1 MNQSSQSGSITV
13 AQWRRV
19 RPLEGHALWAA
30 TYDEAA
36 NPLLALGE
44 RTLEPLLPD
53 LQGKA
58 ALDLACGTGRWLE
71 ILMRRGAASVVGVDF
86 CAPMLAR
93 AALKPGIRGRLVRA
107 DCEAL
112 PFRPKAA
119 DLAICSFALGY
130 LPTLA
135 GFAIGLAQTLRPHG
149 QVFLSDLHPA
159 AYERGWHRSFRTGTG
174 VVEILSHRYS
184 IERVTKEL
192 QAHGFEQLKVIE
204 PGFGEPEREIFRAR
218 GKAHLFDEAS
228 GKPAIWVAQ
237 FVRATPSVMD

>member
-1 MNQSSQSGSITV
+1 MNQSSQNGSGTAAHWLNV
-13 AQWRRV
+13 P
-19 RPLEGHALWAA
+19 PLEGHALWAA

-36 NPLLALGE
+36 NPLLALEE

-53 LQGKA
+53 LQGKS

-71 ILMRRGAASVVGVDF
+71 NLMRRGAASVVGADF

-93 AALKPGIRGRLVRA
+93 AAFKPGTRGRLVRA

-112 PFRPKAA
+112 PFRSEAA

-135 GFAIGLAQTLRPHG
+135 GFAIGLARIIRSHG
-149 QVFLSDLHPA
+149 QVFLSDLHPS
-159 AYERGWHRSFRTGTG
+159 AYERGWHRSFRTGSG
-174 VVEILSHRYS
+174 VVEILSHCYS
-184 IERVTKEL
+184 IERVCGEL
-192 QAHGFEQLKVIE
+192 RAHGFEQLKVIE
-204 PGFGEPEREIFRAR
+204 QGFGDPEREMFLSR
-218 GKAHLFDEAS
+218 GKAHLFDEVS

-237 FVRATPSVMD
+237 FQRATPSFMD